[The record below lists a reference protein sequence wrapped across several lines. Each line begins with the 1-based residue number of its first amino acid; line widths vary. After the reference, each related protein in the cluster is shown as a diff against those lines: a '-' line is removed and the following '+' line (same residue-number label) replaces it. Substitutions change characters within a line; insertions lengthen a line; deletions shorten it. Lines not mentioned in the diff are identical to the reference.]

1 MAADE
6 IPTVSKPRKR
16 RRWLRRLSIAFAV
29 VFALVIITVL
39 AGFWR
44 LSQGPVEL
52 GFLEPRLDK
61 ALLGS
66 GGAPSVQIRNPVL
79 TWGGWQR
86 PLDLRAGPVRVI
98 DPEGRSIVK
107 LEEVSLGLAVPQLLR
122 GRVSPT
128 RIELERLWVQLVRT
142 ENGRVA
148 VGFEARDATEKS
160 PSEAADPKVTDL
172 LKRLFDPPDPENPL
186 GLLQELHIV
195 DSRLLWDDRVWN
207 RTWVAADAD
216 IRLARTPDGLELSL
230 DLDATAESEGS
241 EIDVTASFARS
252 TGRINATVEM
262 TEVEIPEL
270 TRGIPGLE
278 GLKVFDGPVNA
289 SISGEV
295 STDGRIHAAE
305 LELDTNQGRV
315 SASLREVDDGLTG
328 DATITDLN
336 PSANWPALCPISVA
350 SGCLSRSSSPP
361 NSTLRTRP
369 AQRRSPY
376 GLVPARSGFPRH
388 LTTHWLWRE
397 SC

>member
-98 DPEGRSIVK
+98 DPEGRAIVE
-107 LEEVSLGLAVPQLLR
+107 LEEVSLGLAVPQLMR

-128 RIELERLWVQLVRT
+128 RIEVAQLWVQLVRT

-148 VGFEARDATEKS
+148 VGFEARDATAS
-160 PSEAADPKVTDL
+160 PPAEDADSKVTDL
-172 LKRLFDPPDPENPL
+172 LKRLFDPPDPKSPL
-186 GLLQELHIV
+186 GLLQELRIV
-195 DSRLLWDDRVWN
+195 DSQLSWDDRVWD
-207 RTWVAADAD
+207 RTWFAGDAD
-216 IRLARTPDGLELSL
+216 IRLARTADGL
-230 DLDATAESEGS
+230 
-241 EIDVTASFARS
+241 
-252 TGRINATVEM
+252 
-262 TEVEIPEL
+262 
-270 TRGIPGLE
+270 
-278 GLKVFDGPVNA
+278 
-289 SISGEV
+289 
-295 STDGRIHAAE
+295 
-305 LELDTNQGRV
+305 
-315 SASLREVDDGLTG
+315 
-328 DATITDLN
+328 
-336 PSANWPALCPISVA
+336 
-350 SGCLSRSSSPP
+350 
-361 NSTLRTRP
+361 
-369 AQRRSPY
+369 
-376 GLVPARSGFPRH
+376 
-388 LTTHWLWRE
+388 
-397 SC
+397 